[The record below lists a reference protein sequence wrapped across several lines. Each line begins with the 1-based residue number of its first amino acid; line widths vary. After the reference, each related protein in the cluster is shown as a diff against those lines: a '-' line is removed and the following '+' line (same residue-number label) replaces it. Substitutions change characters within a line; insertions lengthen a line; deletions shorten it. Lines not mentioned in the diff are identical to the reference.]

1 MNDNENTLA
10 ILEQKCE
17 KLHPFSEKIK
27 SIGARIF
34 NIFSKNF
41 VAELN
46 DKIHEERKRQPA
58 PVAKDSSS
66 SRKIKKLQSE

>member
-1 MNDNENTLA
+1 MAPKDMQFDKLQ
-10 ILEQKCE
+10 ILIR
-17 KLHPFSEKIK
+17 LLTK
-27 SIGARIF
+27 SVCARIF

-46 DKIHEERKRQPA
+46 NTIHEERKRQPA
-58 PVAKDSSS
+58 PVTKDRSS